1 MIPVLLWA
9 LRSITATVWR
19 VSGLQSMLVPLET
32 LQGWPPA
39 PNPSLLHLLG
49 LVLGLPIVLALVIA
63 GLSYVGSGSDL
74 RRFGPAIHPVKTFAD
89 PVAVEGG
96 TGAGPASIEAASGAD
111 TGTGG
116 TSARW

>member
-1 MIPVLLWA
+1 MLLWA
-9 LRSITATVWR
+9 HRSITATVWR
-19 VSGLQSMLVPLET
+19 VSELLSMLVPLET

-39 PNPSLLHLLG
+39 PNPSLLHALG
-49 LVLGLPIVLALVIA
+49 IVFGLPILIGLVIA

-74 RRFGPAIHPVKTFAD
+74 RRFGPAVHPVKTFAD
-89 PVAVEGG
+89 PVAVEGA
-96 TGAGPASIEAASGAD
+96 GAGPASIEAQTGVD